1 MNTNREEIKQKCI
14 QSIDKIFNEY
24 NEEIVF
30 KKIQQYIC
38 INMPIVVNKYNND
51 LIIKVDLTTEQ
62 DYFVEFFLNQNQY
75 FYIKPTNKYFFYNN
89 SNFKIIYEDD
99 LLYKIL
105 TTISSSDSKL
115 LRPWKQKTKNE
126 IMKRIRNRNLLTF
139 IPESNTIQTI
149 FSGFME
155 MHMFNNKNNIKY
167 FLTVLGDNILKKNNN
182 LIHIL
187 PPEAKDFITEISNYC
202 YVNFGCNSNNSIKY
216 KFYEH
221 SFANTRLFNNHFF
234 TIDETKWQ
242 PFLFTHHIGIIC
254 LACHY
259 SNKYSNSDNCLF
271 ENNMDDSFIDHV
283 LYLKELSPS
292 DIISDFINNYIEMT
306 IEPIDMQTTLI
317 PTNSDIAQINMKEML
332 YLWKHY
338 LDCKQIPSVIF
349 INTFKSEIIKR
360 YSGYYN
366 LDLDSFIGLSSKH
379 LPIIQLFLEY
389 WNSNIKIDTL
399 TDYEFEISEIILLFK
414 KWVITNYNNT
424 IINISEKKVIDI
436 LSYFLSDITICDNKY
451 LLQITCDLWDK
462 NNDILVSVDSF
473 IDNMKNKYSN
483 IKGKLVPIYD
493 IYNYYCSINKETK
506 LIVKKNYFEKVL
518 QDNYDKQY
526 VLENENPFLIIDI

>member
-1 MNTNREEIKQKCI
+1 MNRESIKQKCI

-24 NEEIVF
+24 NEEIIF
-30 KKIQQYIC
+30 NKIQQYIC
-38 INMPIVVNKYNND
+38 TNMPIIINKHND
-51 LIIKVDLTTEQ
+51 ELIKKVDLTTEQ
-62 DYFVEFFLNQNQY
+62 EYFVEFFLNQNQY
-75 FYIKPTNKYFFYNN
+75 FYIKTTNKYFFYNN
-89 SNFKIIYEDD
+89 SDFKIIYEDD
-99 LLYKIL
+99 LLYRIL

-149 FSGFME
+149 LSCFID

-167 FLTVLGDNILKKNNN
+167 FLTVLGDTILKKNNN
-182 LIHIL
+182 LIHIMS
-187 PPEAKDFITEISNYC
+187 PEAKDFITEISNYC
-202 YVNFGCNSNNSIKY
+202 YVNFGCNCNNSIKY

-221 SFANTRLFNNHFF
+221 SFENTRLFNNYFL

-242 PFLFTHHIGIIC
+242 PFLFTHHIAIIC

-283 LYLKELSPS
+283 LYLKELSPPH
-292 DIISDFINNYIEMT
+292 IISDFINNYIEMT

-338 LDCKQIPSVIF
+338 LECKQIPSVIF
-349 INTFKSEIIKR
+349 INTFKAEIIKR

-366 LDLDSFIGLSSKH
+366 SDLDSFIGLSSKH

-389 WNSNIKIDTL
+389 WNLNIKIDIL

-414 KWVITNYNNT
+414 KWVIKNYNNT

-436 LSYFLSDITICDNKY
+436 LSYFLSDITIFDNKY

-493 IYNYYCSINKETK
+493 IYNYYCSIYKETK

-518 QDNYDKQY
+518 QDNYEKQY
-526 VLENENPFLIIDI
+526 VLENDNPFLIIDI